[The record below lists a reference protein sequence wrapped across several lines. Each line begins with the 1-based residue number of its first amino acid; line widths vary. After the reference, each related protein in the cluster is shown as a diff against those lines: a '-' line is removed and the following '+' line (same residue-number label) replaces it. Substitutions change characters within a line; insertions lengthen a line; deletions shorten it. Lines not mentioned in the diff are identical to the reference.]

1 MVKLFDLLRSA
12 YSLFREYVFTF
23 RSYDNSILK
32 LRQERTNIA
41 ETRKR
46 MIQEKVS
53 KSIFMKASNSQLLL
67 IKINSKQSMELM
79 ADKAIG
85 DMERVTQLTDDI
97 VR

>member
-1 MVKLFDLLRSA
+1 MFAHKLTLLHSEMTFLFIFKEREKSQ
-12 YSLFREYVFTF
+12 SLLTK
-23 RSYDNSILK
+23 D
-32 LRQERTNIA
+32 RTNIA